1 VARKSAG
8 ARLAINRKAP
18 PFNAYTAIRRLSP
31 TRRGDASPEF
41 ARHQLYAAQGRTNP
55 VGALIKV
62 TTKPGPAFEG
72 GLQNEIDTLTTINRE
87 LPDSRSFP
95 LVFDHGR
102 LRDGRLYLV
111 MSLFDEFP
119 LATVVGTERV
129 PGRLVSHLLVAME
142 VARALE
148 TIHRLD
154 IFHVDLNPMNIL
166 YRAERGRPIIRIVDF
181 ESSYE
186 AARHTAGEFYSP
198 PTTPGYSAPEVSHQT
213 PDARSDIYSLG
224 AVLYALL
231 AGDLWGSGNLLS
243 RVEADDGLDAELQQI
258 LCTAAAS
265 DPGGRY
271 ESMTAFRAAMAAYLE
286 QIWPGRSW

>member
-1 VARKSAG
+1 
-8 ARLAINRKAP
+8 
-18 PFNAYTAIRRLSP
+18 
-31 TRRGDASPEF
+31 
-41 ARHQLYAAQGRTNP
+41 
-55 VGALIKV
+55 VGALIKI

-72 GLQNEIDTLTTINRE
+72 GLQNEIDTLATINRE

-102 LRDGRLYLV
+102 LGDGRLYLI

-129 PGRLVSHLLVAME
+129 PDRLVSHLLIAME
-142 VARALE
+142 VARVLE

-166 YRAERGRPIIRIVDF
+166 YRAERGRPVIHVVDF

-186 AARHTAGEFYSP
+186 TARHGAGEFYSP
-198 PTTPGYSAPEVSHQT
+198 PTTPGYSAPEVAHQA

-231 AGDLWGSGNLLS
+231 TGDPWAPGDLGS
-243 RVEADDGLDAELQQI
+243 RVAADEELDGELRQI
-258 LCTAAAS
+258 LLATTAT
-265 DPGGRY
+265 DPGDRY
-271 ESMTAFRAAMAAYLE
+271 ESMAGFRAAVAVYLE